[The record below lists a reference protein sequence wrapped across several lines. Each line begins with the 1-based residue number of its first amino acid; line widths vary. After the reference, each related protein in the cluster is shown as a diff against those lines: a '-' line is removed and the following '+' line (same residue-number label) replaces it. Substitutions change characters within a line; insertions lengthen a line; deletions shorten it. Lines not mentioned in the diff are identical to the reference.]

1 METQSPAVYALLKLH
16 AELGG
21 KISDNK
27 RQAAKLRA
35 DMKHVE
41 AVIHLR
47 APRRMPFMARGESDS
62 FWGWV
67 VNAGVGPWGSW
78 DFLI

>member
-1 METQSPAVYALLKLH
+1 MSKPQSPAVYALMKLH

-41 AVIHLR
+41 AVLHLER
-47 APRRMPFMARGESDS
+47 AELQCAHHRLTA
-62 FWGWV
+62 
-67 VNAGVGPWGSW
+67 A
-78 DFLI
+78 L